1 MRGNISSLTGFLQL
15 PDGRQPDLH
24 GEVGDESGGGQ
35 VHLKGRLLDDGELV
49 PHRALDGGDGIAG
62 HHGAPHVVLRH
73 LQLRQ
78 KHASLHQRK
87 DHKWGFSPDGSEQ
100 NSRTELQ
107 AAQCVGQNPLLT
119 GTQEKLVNNRT
130 HHSPPFFSFMSPFS
144 LHGNDTQQLPAWSG
158 GALAPAS
165 TSLVS
170 AGHISA
176 GWGRVRSSLS
186 SPRFVQNRQDYC
198 VFLGNGF
205 TVNPEVRGGRS
216 HSALMTAGR
225 ILRRVSVICLLCLI
239 LSSSSLKAFLVL
251 FYIWLWHFWPKNS
264 VIS

>member
-62 HHGAPHVVLRH
+62 HHRAPHVVLRH

-78 KHASLHQRK
+78 KHASPHQRK

-107 AAQCVGQNPLLT
+107 AAPCVGQNPLLT
-119 GTQEKLVNNRT
+119 GTQEKLVNNHT

-158 GALAPAS
+158 GDAGACIHQSGQCWPHFCRMRESQEQPQLAAVCAEQ
-165 TSLVS
+165 T
-170 AGHISA
+170 G
-176 GWGRVRSSLS
+176 
-186 SPRFVQNRQDYC
+186 
-198 VFLGNGF
+198 
-205 TVNPEVRGGRS
+205 
-216 HSALMTAGR
+216 
-225 ILRRVSVICLLCLI
+225 LLCVPGEWLHCEPWGERREKPQCTHDSREDSEEGFCYLFA
-239 LSSSSLKAFLVL
+239 LSDS
-251 FYIWLWHFWPKNS
+251 I
-264 VIS
+264 II